1 MENLTQEQISEFQ
14 EAFLLFDRNGDGYIS
29 LEELNTVLQ
38 SLGQNPTNEE
48 LHDMIKEVDMDGNGT
63 IDFEEFLNLMAKKM
77 KETDADEE
85 LKEAFDVFDK
95 DKNGFISPS
104 ELRSVLINLGEIMTD
119 EEVEEMIMEVDMD
132 GDGQVNYEEFV
143 HMMKGV

>member
-1 MENLTQEQISEFQ
+1 MENLTQEQICEFQ

-48 LHDMIKEVDMDGNGT
+48 LHDMIKEVDVDGNGT